1 MNVLKRVFL
10 SEEEIPHHQHCYSVL
25 LITSTTQRALV
36 TTLAIQILKK
46 KRGCHVST
54 PFLGIAMGVS
64 CSDTETARAVA
75 TSFPLVGVTGG

>member
-36 TTLAIQILKK
+36 TMLAIQILKK

-54 PFLGIAMGVS
+54 PFLGIAMGVI
-64 CSDTETARAVA
+64 AAVIQRQ
-75 TSFPLVGVTGG
+75 LVLWPPVSP

>member
-54 PFLGIAMGVS
+54 PFLGIAMGVI
-64 CSDTETARAVA
+64 AAVIQRQ
-75 TSFPLVGVTGG
+75 LVLWPPVSP

>member
-36 TTLAIQILKK
+36 TRLAIQILKK
-46 KRGCHVST
+46 KKEVVMSAHL
-54 PFLGIAMGVS
+54 FLGLQWVS
-64 CSDTETARAVA
+64 
-75 TSFPLVGVTGG
+75 